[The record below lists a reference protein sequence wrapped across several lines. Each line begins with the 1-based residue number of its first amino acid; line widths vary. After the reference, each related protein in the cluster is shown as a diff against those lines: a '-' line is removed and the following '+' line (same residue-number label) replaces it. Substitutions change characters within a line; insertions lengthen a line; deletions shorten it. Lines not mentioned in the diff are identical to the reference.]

1 MSCTVHPGSVTR
13 GRTRSTGGAPATSLP
28 LASFTVSWYNSIS
41 SVISETRN
49 GLILARTV
57 WTATPPPGQRE
68 WGEGGARLVPK
79 LSYFVRTSVAALFG
93 ASTPAAAVYASYHF
107 CQTPRT
113 QMCAF
118 ENSVWTAN

>member
-1 MSCTVHPGSVTR
+1 MSCTVHTHSATH
-13 GRTRSTGGAPATSLP
+13 GRTRSTFATLLP
-28 LASFTVSWYNSIS
+28 FASTSVSWYSSIS

-57 WTATPPPGQRE
+57 WTATPPGQRE